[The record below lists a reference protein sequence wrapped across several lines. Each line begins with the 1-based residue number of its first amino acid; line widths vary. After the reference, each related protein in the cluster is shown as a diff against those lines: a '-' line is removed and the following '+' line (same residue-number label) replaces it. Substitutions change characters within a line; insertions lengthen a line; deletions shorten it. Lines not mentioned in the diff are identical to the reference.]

1 MSIYRVIDKF
11 ETYVREGTWLPMGLR
26 VLSEKRLYE
35 FIDKFRAT
43 LPEEVG
49 RAKIIAVNKER
60 MIREAQERAQ
70 QIVDDASETHS
81 QLIDQQEVMRRARA
95 AAEVILREAEE
106 KAGRVRSGADAYAA
120 QVLQDLEARLAGAL
134 GSVRKGQEA
143 LGAQP
148 QIAIGAGV
156 EERHAE
162 PPIASASRSRRSAY
176 DAQMEASV
184 LESVKAG

>member
-11 ETYVREGTWLPMGLR
+11 ETYVREGTWLPMGMR

-70 QIVDDASETHS
+70 QIVGEASE
-81 QLIDQQEVMRRARA
+81 LIDQQEVTRRARS
-95 AAEVILREAEE
+95 AAELILRDAEE
-106 KAGRVRSGADAYAA
+106 KAGRIRAGADAYAA
-120 QVLQDLEARLAGAL
+120 QVLAELEGRLSTVL

-143 LGAQP
+143 LGSQP
-148 QIAIGAGV
+148 QLAIGAGV
-156 EERHAE
+156 EERRPE
-162 PPIASASRSRRSAY
+162 PPPAAAPSSRSRRSVY
-176 DAQMEASV
+176 DAQLEARV
-184 LESVKAG
+184 LESIEAGI

>member
-11 ETYVREGTWLPMGLR
+11 EAYVREGTWLPLGQR

-70 QIVDDASETHS
+70 QIVDEASETHS
-81 QLIDQQEVMRRARA
+81 QLIDQQEVMRRARG

-106 KAGRVRSGADAYAA
+106 KAGRVRAGADAYAA
-120 QVLQDLEARLAGAL
+120 QVLQDLEARLSGAL
-134 GSVRKGQEA
+134 GSVRKGQET

-156 EERHAE
+156 EERRAE
-162 PPIASASRSRRSAY
+162 PPVASASRSRRSAY
-176 DAQMEASV
+176 DAQVEARV
-184 LESVKAG
+184 LESVDA